1 MPLFPREESR
11 PTQLPVKRIR
21 LRSQA
26 LLAFA
31 GSSAETPRWIMI
43 LGSFLTLGV
52 FPVWRLAVA
61 AALSRAIPFRKV
73 LFLGAPLGPLGP
85 ADEIAVLLKHRP
97 EIGLAAVGYLG
108 DKSGADA
115 VPYVGGMNEF
125 EAVFQEHAPSRIVV
139 PREARDFPVRRL
151 LELQRLGT
159 RVEDLSGLY
168 ESVSGRISS
177 IEMAPERLIY
187 SADLDSSRGAVPAR
201 DIYSVLAGCLVLVA
215 VCPVLAAAAWS
226 IKRASRGPVF
236 ERETRVGRGGVA
248 FPLFRFRKVELVRWI
263 ERFRPSSLPRWLNV
277 ARGELALAGPAPE
290 RPEFAGVLDEQ
301 IRFYGQRLS
310 VKPG

>member
-61 AALSRAIPFRKV
+61 AALSGAIPFRKV

-125 EAVFQEHAPSRIVV
+125 EAIFQEHAPSRIVFRERRAIFPWGGCSNYSGWERAWRTSPV
-139 PREARDFPVRRL
+139 YMSRSRAESPRSKWRR
-151 LELQRLGT
+151 
-159 RVEDLSGLY
+159 SG
-168 ESVSGRISS
+168 
-177 IEMAPERLIY
+177 
-187 SADLDSSRGAVPAR
+187 
-201 DIYSVLAGCLVLVA
+201 
-215 VCPVLAAAAWS
+215 
-226 IKRASRGPVF
+226 
-236 ERETRVGRGGVA
+236 
-248 FPLFRFRKVELVRWI
+248 
-263 ERFRPSSLPRWLNV
+263 
-277 ARGELALAGPAPE
+277 
-290 RPEFAGVLDEQ
+290 
-301 IRFYGQRLS
+301 
-310 VKPG
+310 

>member
-1 MPLFPREESR
+1 
-11 PTQLPVKRIR
+11 
-21 LRSQA
+21 
-26 LLAFA
+26 
-31 GSSAETPRWIMI
+31 MI

-61 AALSRAIPFRKV
+61 AALSGAIPFRKV

-125 EAVFQEHAPSRIVV
+125 EAVFQEYAPSRIVV
-139 PREARDFPVRRL
+139 PREARDFPVGRL

-159 RVEDLSGLY
+159 RVEDVSGLY

-248 FPLFRFRKVELVRWI
+248 FPLFRFRRVELVRWI
-263 ERFRPSSLPRWLNV
+263 ERFRLSSLPRWLNV
-277 ARGELALAGPAPE
+277 ARGELALAGPAPG

>member
-1 MPLFPREESR
+1 MDHDLR
-11 PTQLPVKRIR
+11 QL
-21 LRSQA
+21 SD
-26 LLAFA
+26 
-31 GSSAETPRWIMI
+31 
-43 LGSFLTLGV
+43 LGV

-97 EIGLAAVGYLG
+97 EIGLAAMGYLG

-177 IEMAPERLIY
+177 IRNGAGA
-187 SADLDSSRGAVPAR
+187 ADLLGRSRLLPWRRSSQGHLLGSRRLPGPCSGMPSAGG
-201 DIYSVLAGCLVLVA
+201 GCLV
-215 VCPVLAAAAWS
+215 
-226 IKRASRGPVF
+226 
-236 ERETRVGRGGVA
+236 
-248 FPLFRFRKVELVRWI
+248 
-263 ERFRPSSLPRWLNV
+263 N
-277 ARGELALAGPAPE
+277 
-290 RPEFAGVLDEQ
+290 
-301 IRFYGQRLS
+301 
-310 VKPG
+310 